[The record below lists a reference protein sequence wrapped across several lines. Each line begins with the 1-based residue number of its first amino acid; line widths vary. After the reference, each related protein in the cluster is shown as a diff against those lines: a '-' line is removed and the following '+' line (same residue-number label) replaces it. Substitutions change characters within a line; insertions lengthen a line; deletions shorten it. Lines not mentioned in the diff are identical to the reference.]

1 MGAAQGVPANNQ
13 STKNVSEE
21 DQLVQGILL
30 MASQLYKQYYPKM
43 NDVDLCQHIGLVASD
58 KLEQFDTFTLKK
70 VANKQNN
77 GEVTLKPVFIAEN
90 SNRGELFEIERM
102 PELPDY
108 FANKYVSIPQGLDNT
123 KTFTVPYLSNRIMN
137 ILRYGE
143 SQNNSRKDERR
154 TNSKQFIRGKRYKRF
169 KGKKFRGGNVA
180 IVKKEDISPPAKENT
195 SPLSASDLEKQ
206 LLQFKNTLEQID
218 KPVQP
223 QQQPQQQRQ
232 NKPQQQPQQ
241 QRQQR
246 KNKNRNERRNKPGDN
261 KLKKLLQINQEDNN
275 NDDDNDNE
283 NDDENNNENDN
294 ENNDNEENKNEN
306 LKKALQNVRNDIK
319 NVTNNQKPSLPKNEE
334 DDENNEENDEEDN
347 ENEDNEKDNEEDNE
361 EEKKNNTKNTI
372 KNLLPNAIRNVI
384 KQDNKTENK
393 PKNKN
398 TYRKKKISKKDL
410 CKLIAHHYMVRA
422 NLVAAIA
429 SALPLRTTPGF
440 CQSRI
445 SALERG
451 ELCLP
456 PDYEVVQSLPMLK
469 ASNILSKYVN
479 NFNHGACNAVNG
491 YYKRHDR
498 ERMLKIMEG
507 DNELQ
512 KKYVNHVQL
521 MKKGYLD
528 SLAALK
534 EILDEL
540 MTNPDLTNEDLK
552 LLSEKTKEI
561 LDNMY
566 ANCQYDYVLGV
577 ITLLQIDYQL
587 PRISS
592 ESMNNLKEALNARA

>member
-1 MGAAQGVPANNQ
+1 
-13 STKNVSEE
+13 
-21 DQLVQGILL
+21 
-30 MASQLYKQYYPKM
+30 
-43 NDVDLCQHIGLVASD
+43 
-58 KLEQFDTFTLKK
+58 
-70 VANKQNN
+70 
-77 GEVTLKPVFIAEN
+77 
-90 SNRGELFEIERM
+90 
-102 PELPDY
+102 
-108 FANKYVSIPQGLDNT
+108 
-123 KTFTVPYLSNRIMN
+123 
-137 ILRYGE
+137 
-143 SQNNSRKDERR
+143 
-154 TNSKQFIRGKRYKRF
+154 
-169 KGKKFRGGNVA
+169 
-180 IVKKEDISPPAKENT
+180 
-195 SPLSASDLEKQ
+195 
-206 LLQFKNTLEQID
+206 
-218 KPVQP
+218 
-223 QQQPQQQRQ
+223 
-232 NKPQQQPQQ
+232 
-241 QRQQR
+241 
-246 KNKNRNERRNKPGDN
+246 
-261 KLKKLLQINQEDNN
+261 
-275 NDDDNDNE
+275 
-283 NDDENNNENDN
+283 
-294 ENNDNEENKNEN
+294 
-306 LKKALQNVRNDIK
+306 
-319 NVTNNQKPSLPKNEE
+319 
-334 DDENNEENDEEDN
+334 
-347 ENEDNEKDNEEDNE
+347 
-361 EEKKNNTKNTI
+361 
-372 KNLLPNAIRNVI
+372 
-384 KQDNKTENK
+384 
-393 PKNKN
+393 
-398 TYRKKKISKKDL
+398 
-410 CKLIAHHYMVRA
+410 MVRA

-491 YYKRHDR
+491 YYKKHDR